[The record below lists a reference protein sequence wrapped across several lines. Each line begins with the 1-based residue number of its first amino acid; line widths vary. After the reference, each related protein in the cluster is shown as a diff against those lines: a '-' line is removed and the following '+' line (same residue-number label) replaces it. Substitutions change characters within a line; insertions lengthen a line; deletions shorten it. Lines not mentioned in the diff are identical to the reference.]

1 MMTTLSKSPV
11 QARSTTVDLALVA
24 SLAALV
30 AVCSI
35 LPAINVSTFA
45 PITLQTFGVLLAGAV
60 LGARR
65 GVLAV
70 LLWMAVGAIGMPVF
84 AGGKAGLGVFA
95 GPTGGYLVGMVLAV
109 ATCGLLVERLAR
121 RGRATQPVLVAAAGI
136 PALVVLHVLGIVG
149 LHLRADLSWS
159 AAGAVDV
166 VFVPGDLVKLVATA
180 LVAAAVHRAFPAL
193 LRRGA

>member
-1 MMTTLSKSPV
+1 MTTLSKSPV

-24 SLAALV
+24 AFAALV

-35 LPAINVSTFA
+35 LPAISVSTFA
-45 PITLQTFGVLLAGAV
+45 PITVQTFGVLLAGAV

-84 AGGKAGLGVFA
+84 AQGKAGLGVFA
-95 GPTGGYLVGMVLAV
+95 GPTAGYLVGMVLAV
-109 ATCGLLVERLAR
+109 AICGLLVERLAR
-121 RGRATQPVLVAAAGI
+121 RGRATQPALVFAAGL
-136 PALVVLHVLGIVG
+136 PALVVLHLLGVVG

-159 AAGAVDV
+159 AAAAVDV
-166 VFVPGDLVKLVATA
+166 VFVPGDVIKLVATA

-193 LRRGA
+193 LRRSA